1 MISAAVHLRPPY
13 LVDLHTHSTRSDGA
27 DTPKQLI
34 DNAAARGMKV
44 LAITD
49 HDIRPP
55 EKIQIDQI
63 QEDQSRKDSVPV
75 MMDAVEYAMFKG
87 LYLIRGIEISCE
99 TTAEDCHIVCLGCDW
114 KDSAWDATGRILFLT
129 GSKNL
134 WWNPKS
140 AVTGNW

>member
-1 MISAAVHLRPPY
+1 MEKNVIKSEQVRIDFCCRPPY

-63 QEDQSRKDSVPV
+63 QEDQSRKEPDRPHSQRNP
-75 MMDAVEYAMFKG
+75 ASGK
-87 LYLIRGIEISCE
+87 
-99 TTAEDCHIVCLGCDW
+99 
-114 KDSAWDATGRILFLT
+114 KDSEQTGAACFFLRKEQRPLP
-129 GSKNL
+129 G
-134 WWNPKS
+134 
-140 AVTGNW
+140 